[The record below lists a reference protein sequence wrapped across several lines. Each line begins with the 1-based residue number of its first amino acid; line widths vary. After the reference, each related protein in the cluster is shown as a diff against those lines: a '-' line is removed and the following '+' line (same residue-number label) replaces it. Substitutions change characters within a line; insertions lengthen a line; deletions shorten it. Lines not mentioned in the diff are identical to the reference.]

1 LVIKSYFTKFSFII
15 FALKFWLMKKVLF
28 FFVLILCVIANAQE
42 VDYQKVI
49 DSIAQKKWDS
59 TALDLDSLANPKIV
73 DIHAIRK
80 DSVKLANNM
89 VIVPNN
95 NDNSPLTPSSILSL
109 PTLKRWFVF
118 GQNSLVFNQSS
129 FSNWYA
135 GGNNN
140 IGVIGKINYNIVYK
154 KERHYLDNNIQMG
167 YGFVSSTGQS
177 TRKTDDYINIM
188 TNYGYELA
196 QHYYLSTGFQFLSQF
211 TAGYNYSNTPDPVF
225 DDRISKFMAPG
236 YLNIGIG
243 LSYNPNENFQ
253 VIARPVNGKFTF
265 VLDEK
270 LQTEGTYGLER
281 DGQSVRTELGAM
293 VNVLYK
299 LKLFKDATFIN
310 QINFFSNYLQ
320 HAERVDIN
328 YSGTLNLKFNKYI
341 TTVVT
346 LEMMYDHDQI
356 KRLQR
361 KQTLGVGITYNLG
374 YKVERD
380 SSTGIIK
387 PFVN

>member
-1 LVIKSYFTKFSFII
+1 
-15 FALKFWLMKKVLF
+15 MKKVLF
-28 FFVLILCVIANAQE
+28 FFGLICIINIKSQV
-42 VDYQKVI
+42 VDYQKII
-49 DSIAQKKWDS
+49 DSIGQKRWDS
-59 TALDLDSLANPKIV
+59 TALDLDSLANPRIV
-73 DIHAIRK
+73 DIKTIRK
-80 DSVKLANNM
+80 DSVKISNN
-89 VIVPNN
+89 VVLVPNN
-95 NDNSPLTPSSILSL
+95 NDNSPLTPSSILTL

-129 FSNWYA
+129 FANWYA

-154 KERHYLDNNIQMG
+154 KDRHYLDNNIQMG

-177 TRKTDDYINIM
+177 TRKTDDYINIL

-236 YLNIGIG
+236 YLNLGIG

-253 VIARPVNGKFTF
+253 IIVRPVNGKFTF

-270 LQTEGTYGLER
+270 LQFAGNYGLER
-281 DGQSVRTELGAM
+281 DGQNLRTELGAM
-293 VNVLYK
+293 MNVLYK
-299 LKLFKDATFIN
+299 VKLFKDATFIN

-320 HAERVDIN
+320 HSERVDIN
-328 YSGTLNLKFNKYI
+328 YSGSLNLKFNKYI

-346 LEMMYDHDQI
+346 LEMMYDHDQV

-361 KQTLGVGITYNLG
+361 KQTLGVGVTYNLG
-374 YKVERD
+374 YKIEKD
-380 SSTGIIK
+380 SRTGVIK

>member
-1 LVIKSYFTKFSFII
+1 
-15 FALKFWLMKKVLF
+15 MKKILF
-28 FFVLILCVIANAQE
+28 FFVLILGWAANAQE

-49 DSIAQKKWDS
+49 DSIAQKRWDS
-59 TALDLDSLANPKIV
+59 TALDLDSLANPKVV

-80 DSVKLANNM
+80 DSVKLANNV

-109 PTLKRWFVF
+109 PTLKRWFLF

-129 FSNWYA
+129 FANWYA

-154 KERHYLDNNIQMG
+154 KDRHYLDNNIQMG

-270 LQTEGTYGLER
+270 LQTAGTYGLER

-310 QINFFSNYLQ
+310 QVNFFSNYLQ
-320 HAERVDIN
+320 HSERVDIN
-328 YSGTLNLKFNKYI
+328 YSGSLNLKFNKYI

-361 KQTLGVGITYNLG
+361 KQTLGVGVTYNLG

-380 SSTGIIK
+380 NRSGIIK

>member
-1 LVIKSYFTKFSFII
+1 
-15 FALKFWLMKKVLF
+15 MKKVLF